1 MSKAAQTSLKI
12 KSHGIVP
19 KLINPLW
26 HGANYLK
33 RGTMLMQLLHLQ
45 GSMEYHCMVPP
56 HHTYQQHSRSGGI
69 EAAGKSGGYSY

>member
-1 MSKAAQTSLKI
+1 MGKAAQTSLKI

-33 RGTMLMQLLHLQ
+33 RGTMLM
-45 GSMEYHCMVPP
+45 
-56 HHTYQQHSRSGGI
+56 
-69 EAAGKSGGYSY
+69 